1 MNVNQLECE
10 TNCFARKAGVI
21 VLDNFYKVW
30 ITSKEKE
37 KKKKL
42 SSACY
47 AILKSNYYG
56 IWKFWKR
63 QVLEAKVWKKRLPRF
78 EWRGQKLYQ
87 KKSVNLKNTF
97 DN

>member
-37 KKKKL
+37 KKKSYPLHAMQSLNQTITVSENSEKDR
-42 SSACY
+42 S
-47 AILKSNYYG
+47 
-56 IWKFWKR
+56 WK
-63 QVLEAKVWKKRLPRF
+63 PRF
-78 EWRGQKLYQ
+78 ERRGFQGLNEEARNYTKRSQ
-87 KKSVNLKNTF
+87 WT
-97 DN
+97 